1 MITSRSLIY
10 LIYAA
15 LVLFTFFG
23 DRLLK
28 RTEKKFRT
36 LGYVICILGDLG
48 LLGYG
53 LYIYFKYK
61 ETDYVVA
68 SQTGFVMGG
77 ILFGVCVLC
86 LLGRYWQ
93 NKELDKRRAD
103 DLKADNDPEA

>member
-1 MITSRSLIY
+1 MFTSRSIIY

-23 DRLLK
+23 DKLLK
-28 RTEKKFRT
+28 KTDKKSRTI
-36 LGYVICILGDLG
+36 GYIVCILGDLG
-48 LLGYG
+48 ILGYG
-53 LYIYFKYK
+53 LYLYFKYK
-61 ETDYVVA
+61 ETNYEIA

-93 NKELDKRRAD
+93 NKDLDKRRKH
-103 DLKADNDPEA
+103 DLEA

>member
-28 RTEKKFRT
+28 KTDKQLRT
-36 LGYVICILGDLG
+36 LGYIICIIGDLG
-48 LLGYG
+48 ILGYG
-53 LYIYFKYK
+53 LYLYFKYK
-61 ETDYVVA
+61 ETNYEIA
-68 SQTGFVMGG
+68 SQTGFVLGG

-93 NKELDKRRAD
+93 NKEIDKR
-103 DLKADNDPEA
+103 NQES

>member
-1 MITSRSLIY
+1 MFTSRSLIY
-10 LIYAA
+10 LIYAL

-28 RTEKKFRT
+28 KTEKKPRT
-36 LGYVICILGDLG
+36 WGYLICILGDLG

-61 ETDYVVA
+61 ETNYEIA
-68 SQTGFVMGG
+68 SQTGFVLGG
-77 ILFGVCVLC
+77 ILFGVCVFC

-93 NKELDKRRAD
+93 NKELDKRRKQDA
-103 DLKADNDPEA
+103 ES

>member
-28 RTEKKFRT
+28 KTDRKSRT
-36 LGYVICILGDLG
+36 LGYIICIIGDLG
-48 LLGYG
+48 ILGYG
-53 LYIYFKYK
+53 LYLYFKYK
-61 ETDYVVA
+61 ETNYEIA
-68 SQTGFVMGG
+68 SQTGFVLGG

-93 NKELDKRRAD
+93 NKEIDKRRKQD
-103 DLKADNDPEA
+103 QEES

>member
-1 MITSRSLIY
+1 MVTSRSLIY

-28 RTEKKFRT
+28 RTEKTYRT
-36 LGYVICILGDLG
+36 LGYIVCIIGDLG

-53 LYIYFKYK
+53 LWIYFKYK
-61 ETDYVVA
+61 ETNYEIA
-68 SQTGFVMGG
+68 SQTGFILGG

-93 NKELDKRRAD
+93 NKELDKRR
-103 DLKADNDPEA
+103 KPNQEV

>member
-1 MITSRSLIY
+1 MITSRSIIY

-28 RTEKKFRT
+28 KTDKQSRTW
-36 LGYVICILGDLG
+36 GYLICIVGDLG
-48 LLGYG
+48 ILGYG
-53 LYIYFKYK
+53 LWLYFKYK
-61 ETDYVVA
+61 ETNYEIA

-93 NKELDKRRAD
+93 NKEIDKRIKQD
-103 DLKADNDPEA
+103 QEEP

>member
-1 MITSRSLIY
+1 MITSRSIIY

-15 LVLFTFFG
+15 LVLFTFLG

-28 RTEKKFRT
+28 KTDKQSRT
-36 LGYVICILGDLG
+36 LGYLICIIGDLG
-48 LLGYG
+48 ILGYG
-53 LYIYFKYK
+53 LWLYFKYK
-61 ETDYVVA
+61 ETNYEIA

-93 NKELDKRRAD
+93 NKELDRRKEHD
-103 DLKADNDPEA
+103 QEES

>member
-1 MITSRSLIY
+1 MFTSRSLIY
-10 LIYAA
+10 LIYAL

-28 RTEKKFRT
+28 KTEKKPRT
-36 LGYVICILGDLG
+36 LGYIICILGDLG

-61 ETDYVVA
+61 ETNYEIA
-68 SQTGFVMGG
+68 SQTGFVLGG
-77 ILFGVCVLC
+77 LLFGVCVFC

-93 NKELDKRRAD
+93 NKEIDKRRKQDA
-103 DLKADNDPEA
+103 ES

>member
-1 MITSRSLIY
+1 MITSRSIIY

-15 LVLFTFFG
+15 LVLFTFLG

-28 RTEKKFRT
+28 KTDKQSRT
-36 LGYVICILGDLG
+36 LGYLICIIGDLG
-48 LLGYG
+48 ILGYG
-53 LYIYFKYK
+53 LWLYFKYK
-61 ETDYVVA
+61 ETNYEIA

-93 NKELDKRRAD
+93 NKELDRRKEHD
-103 DLKADNDPEA
+103 EEES

>member
-1 MITSRSLIY
+1 MITNRSIIY

-23 DRLLK
+23 DKLLK
-28 RTEKKFRT
+28 KTDKKSRT
-36 LGYVICILGDLG
+36 LGYLICILGDLG
-48 LLGYG
+48 ILGYG
-53 LYIYFKYK
+53 LYLYFKYR
-61 ETDYVVA
+61 ETNYEIA

-93 NKELDKRRAD
+93 NKDIDKRRKH
-103 DLKADNDPEA
+103 DLEA

>member
-1 MITSRSLIY
+1 MITNRSIIY

-23 DRLLK
+23 DKLLK
-28 RTEKKFRT
+28 KTDKRSRT

-48 LLGYG
+48 ILGYG
-53 LYIYFKYK
+53 LWTYFKYK
-61 ETDYVVA
+61 ETNYEIA
-68 SQTGFVMGG
+68 SQTGFVLGG

-93 NKELDKRRAD
+93 NKELDKRRNTDTDQHEQA
-103 DLKADNDPEA
+103 

>member
-1 MITSRSLIY
+1 MITSRSIIY

-15 LVLFTFFG
+15 LVLLTFFG

-28 RTEKKFRT
+28 KTDKKNRT
-36 LGYVICILGDLG
+36 LGYAICILGDLG
-48 LLGYG
+48 ILGYG
-53 LYIYFKYK
+53 LWLYFHYK
-61 ETDYVVA
+61 ETNYEIA

-93 NKELDKRRAD
+93 NKEIDKRIKQD
-103 DLKADNDPEA
+103 QEES